1 MTNKEAALLRYQDAY
16 YNDNPIVGDD
26 VYDALY
32 DEVAR
37 ENPNSF
43 VLKRVG
49 ATPKG
54 DWPKAHHFIPMGSL
68 NKANSIQ
75 DVEKWWPNFNITLMD
90 KLDGISLA
98 VQYINGKFTKAI
110 TRGDGLIGDDI
121 TRNVSIMEGVLKKI
135 SFKGEVWIRGEIV
148 CKRSNFEKYFKNRSE
163 IEEENYRNPR
173 NTASGIAKSGDD
185 YEDCKHLTF
194 MAYQVI
200 GNPPIAKSKIG
211 ELTLLANE
219 GFIIPNYKPV
229 RLKDVDRVYNEY
241 IDSMRA
247 ELDYD
252 IDGLVLCVDNNNEF
266 EGMGGTEKCPAG
278 AIAFKFPHESKVT
291 ILRDIKWQVG
301 NTGRITPV
309 AYFDMVELA
318 GARVSQASMHTVE
331 RVKCMKL
338 YEGCNVL
345 CSRKNDVIPFLESN
359 ISMGIS
365 VDDLPPYEYDNEHEY
380 FMPPEVCPSCGQPLS
395 MKGEYLNCTNDQC
408 PARVAGA
415 ISNWITKLNIL
426 EFGDS
431 VINAVIEAG
440 LVKDVGDL
448 YLLDPDKVAT
458 LKNNGRYLGESGR
471 KAVINLLNKKELT
484 LEEMIG
490 SLGINLWGRSM
501 VKILTDAGYNTLE
514 KLYGLTA
521 IEMTNVRG
529 ISLIKANELC
539 NGLNK
544 NYPLINK
551 LMSNGITIKKND
563 GHLNGIYFCMTGF
576 RDSAL
581 QEAIEKN
588 GGTIKSSVSKGLTY
602 LIVLD
607 TNSTSS
613 KAEKARSY
621 GTKIINVD
629 EARGMV

>member
-1 MTNKEAALLRYQDAY
+1 MIKFPKNQVDKLPGQKIYCAR
-16 YNDNPIVGDD
+16 
-26 VYDALY
+26 VYFEQPEE
-32 DEVAR
+32 DE
-37 ENPNSF
+37 
-43 VLKRVG
+43 
-49 ATPKG
+49 
-54 DWPKAHHFIPMGSL
+54 FIPC
-68 NKANSIQ
+68 K
-75 DVEKWWPNFNITLMD
+75 VET
-90 KLDGISLA
+90 
-98 VQYINGKFTKAI
+98 T
-110 TRGDGLIGDDI
+110 
-121 TRNVSIMEGVLKKI
+121 
-135 SFKGEVWIRGEIV
+135 
-148 CKRSNFEKYFKNRSE
+148 
-163 IEEENYRNPR
+163 
-173 NTASGIAKSGDD
+173 
-185 YEDCKHLTF
+185 
-194 MAYQVI
+194 
-200 GNPPIAKSKIG
+200 
-211 ELTLLANE
+211 
-219 GFIIPNYKPV
+219 
-229 RLKDVDRVYNEY
+229 
-241 IDSMRA
+241 
-247 ELDYD
+247 
-252 IDGLVLCVDNNNEF
+252 
-266 EGMGGTEKCPAG
+266 
-278 AIAFKFPHESKVT
+278 
-291 ILRDIKWQVG
+291 
-301 NTGRITPV
+301 
-309 AYFDMVELA
+309 
-318 GARVSQASMHTVE
+318 
-331 RVKCMKL
+331 
-338 YEGCNVL
+338 
-345 CSRKNDVIPFLESN
+345 NDVIKDLIHRGDHLWLALTIVFNKLKDLNLQFKQDLDCYLLDCHETGQSLFRGEDFEEFHFLSEANCRNFAKN
-359 ISMGIS
+359 IEKDIKNGECYEDTTEYYYYEILEEF
-365 VDDLPPYEYDNEHEY
+365 DLSHEY
-380 FMPPEVCPSCGQPLS
+380 FMPPEVCPSCGEELS

-471 KAVINLLNKKELT
+471 KAVINLLNKKEIT
-484 LEEMIG
+484 LEELVG

-514 KLYGLTA
+514 KLYGLTT
-521 IEMTNVRG
+521 IEMTGVKG
-529 ISLIKANELC
+529 ISLIKAKELC

-563 GHLNGIYFCMTGF
+563 GHLNGISFCMTGF

-581 QEAIEKN
+581 QEAIESK